1 MTLSWYALRSKP
13 HKEEALWGQLLAGDI
28 ETFYPR
34 LRVRPVNPRSRKV
47 VPYFPGYMFVN
58 ADLEDVGA
66 STFNYMPFSIGLVS
80 FGGEPATVS
89 ETLIRDLTRRLH
101 EIVDSGGVLFD
112 GLSPG
117 DPVWIREGPFAGYK
131 ALFDVR
137 LSGKDRVRV
146 LLQMLNERA
155 VLVELEASWIEKAS
169 GQPSAGSYPH

>member
-13 HKEEALWGQLLAGDI
+13 RKEEALWGQLLAGEI

-66 STFNYMPFSIGLVS
+66 STFSYMPFSIGLVS
-80 FGGEPATVS
+80 FGVEPAPIS
-89 ETLIRDLTRRLH
+89 EILIRDLTPRLH
-101 EIVDSGGVLFD
+101 EIVDAGGVPFV
-112 GLSPG
+112 GIAPG

-131 ALFDVR
+131 ALFDVH

-146 LLQMLNERA
+146 LLQMLSDRA
-155 VLVELEASWIEKAS
+155 VLVELAANWIEKAS
-169 GQPSAGSYPH
+169 VQASASDYRH

>member
-13 HKEEALWGQLLAGDI
+13 RKEEALWGQLLAGEI

-80 FGGEPATVS
+80 FGGEPAPVS

-101 EIVDSGGVLFD
+101 EIVDAGGVLFD

-155 VLVELEASWIEKAS
+155 VLVELEASWIEKARV
-169 GQPSAGSYPH
+169 QPSAGSYPH